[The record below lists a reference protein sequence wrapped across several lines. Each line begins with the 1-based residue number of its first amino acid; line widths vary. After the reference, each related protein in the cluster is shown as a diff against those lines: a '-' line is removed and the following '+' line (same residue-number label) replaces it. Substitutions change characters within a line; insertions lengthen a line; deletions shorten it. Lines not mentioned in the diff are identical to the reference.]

1 MTIKETSIADIIV
14 YMIMNDSDN
23 ITLDFKIKG
32 KKLGLNIELVNRESE
47 EKWIKDNVKNKQK
60 SKH

>member
-1 MTIKETSIADIIV
+1 MKKMTIKETTIADIIV

-47 EKWIKDNVKNKQK
+47 EK
-60 SKH
+60 

>member
-1 MTIKETSIADIIV
+1 MNIKETSIADIIV
-14 YMIMNDSDN
+14 YMIKNNTDN
-23 ITLDFKIKG
+23 IAIDIKG
-32 KKLGLNIELVNRESE
+32 MKMGLNIELVNRESE